1 MGWRLEN
8 ISRINTLVYKMKIGN
23 YNIKF
28 MFVEKELWNKLF
40 IYQYGKNKKR
50 LQIIRIAW
58 FSFTIRNMSM
68 Q

>member
-1 MGWRLEN
+1 
-8 ISRINTLVYKMKIGN
+8 MKLGN